1 MSIVFVFSEQ
11 FPKYFLLSK
20 GNIFFFLNIMIG
32 MLTDILDNLDSF
44 GTLTYIH
51 INRAVL
57 IKDVFL

>member
-11 FPKYFLLSK
+11 FPEFFLLSK

-32 MLTDILDNLDSF
+32 KLTDILDNLDSF

-51 INRAVL
+51 INRPVL